1 MNPAIL
7 QISGEPIGAG
17 QERICYQHPDD
28 GDKVVKIQKG
38 DSDKQ
43 TRRELALYASLAR
56 RGMND
61 FEHIPRLYGAVQT
74 NLGSGFVVDRIA
86 DYNGEVSRSLWW
98 HFERGYPVAE
108 FLPYLEELRRY
119 LLDKRIVFSVDMGR
133 YNILFQK
140 LSPNRARLVVIDGL
154 GNHTAINWLDNIG
167 FFARR
172 KIERRWHRFIGR
184 LHNYSAET
192 MRQHAGSPSKLDAA
206 YRKQQ
211 SGK

>member
-1 MNPAIL
+1 MNQAIL

-28 GDKVVKIQKG
+28 DSKVVKIQIG

-43 TRRELALYASLAR
+43 TRRELALYASLKR

-61 FEHIPRLYGAVQT
+61 FEHIPGFHGSVQT

-86 DYNGEVSRSLWW
+86 DFDGQISRSLWW

-108 FLPYLEELRRY
+108 FLPYLEDLRRY
-119 LLDKRIVFSVDMGR
+119 LLDNRIVFSVDMGR

-140 LSPNRARLVVIDGL
+140 LSSSRARLVVIDGL
-154 GNHTAINWLDNIG
+154 GNHTSINWLDNID
-167 FFARR
+167 FLARR
-172 KIERRWHRFIGR
+172 KIRRRWQRFIGR
-184 LHNYSAET
+184 LHNYSSET
-192 MRQHAGSPSKLDAA
+192 MRLHEGSPKQLEAA
-206 YRKQQ
+206 YRK
-211 SGK
+211 